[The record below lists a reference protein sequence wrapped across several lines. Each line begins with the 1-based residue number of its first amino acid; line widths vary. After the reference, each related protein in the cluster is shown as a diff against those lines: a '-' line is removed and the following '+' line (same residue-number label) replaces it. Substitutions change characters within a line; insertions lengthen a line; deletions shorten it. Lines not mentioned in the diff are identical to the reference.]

1 MFSLERTNDSDPA
14 PIIVSPIPVPDSSR
28 VDRSRSES
36 TGTVRFNVTA
46 CDRYFISLCVFGS
59 FTLSVH
65 FVNMSLF
72 RKPTTPDDLNSNRF
86 QPAPNVSGPL
96 RTTPGDF
103 GQYRT
108 APDNVG
114 PTYLPGSIPK
124 LAESDRNFANFTH
137 HQCKQRKSKLSFIV
151 LCLCRTH
158 SPSAVG
164 EQDGTI
170 AATWSGAV
178 LSALRRLLDTHV
190 LEVDLAYPNGA
201 SVSRAYGEG
210 THFGALLIAPLYC
223 NPFPFLPRCRT
234 SPAPPADD
242 TDDDLRRDRV
252 RHVHHPDRVPVPD
265 RAQRQSVPDGEAGPA
280 ARLDERPQTG
290 KLAL

>member
-1 MFSLERTNDSDPA
+1 
-14 PIIVSPIPVPDSSR
+14 
-28 VDRSRSES
+28 
-36 TGTVRFNVTA
+36 
-46 CDRYFISLCVFGS
+46 
-59 FTLSVH
+59 
-65 FVNMSLF
+65 MSLF
-72 RKPTTPDDLNSNRF
+72 RKPTTPDDFNSNRF

-201 SVSRAYGEG
+201 SASRAYGEG
-210 THFGALLIAPLYC
+210 RHRRRQQMIPMMIFGVTVFGMFIIPIAFQFLTALSGKA
-223 NPFPFLPRCRT
+223 FLM
-234 SPAPPADD
+234 A
-242 TDDDLRRDRV
+242 
-252 RHVHHPDRVPVPD
+252 
-265 RAQRQSVPDGEAGPA
+265 
-280 ARLDERPQTG
+280 
-290 KLAL
+290 KLALLLASMNGLKRVS